1 MKWEILN
8 YVIEILTC
16 VLCSYIFLSSH
27 FLQRSMRVRFVA
39 ELETEG
45 T

>member
-16 VLCSYIFLSSH
+16 VLCSYIFLSFS
-27 FLQRSMRVRFVA
+27 A
-39 ELETEG
+39 EIHESEVCGRAETEG